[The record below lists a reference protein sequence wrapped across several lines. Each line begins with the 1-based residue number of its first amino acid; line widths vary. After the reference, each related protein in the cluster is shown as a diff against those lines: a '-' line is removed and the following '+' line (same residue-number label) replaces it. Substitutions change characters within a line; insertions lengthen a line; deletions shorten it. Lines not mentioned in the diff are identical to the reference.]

1 MTPSRNLSEF
11 FHFLSNMRFSR
22 YKKNRERMIF
32 RSLPSH
38 NLYVDYPL
46 IHGFKVMQTG
56 HRAPGH
62 RLTETIHIEEHIH
75 HLCADLPF

>member
-1 MTPSRNLSEF
+1 MTPVKESIGVFPLSF
-11 FHFLSNMRFSR
+11 QYAVL
-22 YKKNRERMIF
+22 KVQKNRERMIF
-32 RSLPSH
+32 RSLSSH

-46 IHGFKVMQTG
+46 THGFKVMQTG

>member
-1 MTPSRNLSEF
+1 
-11 FHFLSNMRFSR
+11 
-22 YKKNRERMIF
+22 MIF
-32 RSLPSH
+32 RSLSSH

-46 IHGFKVMQTG
+46 THGFKVMQTG